1 MSQFIEM
8 FKNIPSVKIADCCI
22 TVSGGTPNTKKIEY
36 YDGGDIPWLS
46 SGEINQGYIFSTDKY
61 ITQLGLENSSAKW
74 VPANSVVIAM
84 YGATAGKVGFIKI
97 PLTTNQ
103 AVCTLLPNDG
113 FEPLYLYY
121 ATLSKT
127 SWMISQCR
135 GAAQPNISQ
144 SIIRSMEIPMATI
157 DEQKRFCKLLT
168 QADKS
173 KFGDFKSQFIEMF
186 SKYPSETP
194 WHKLLTIINGKVY
207 PEEYNDIG
215 TYPICGSAGVMY
227 YGEKKLCDANTIIL
241 GRKGNINRPIYMES
255 DYWIVDTAFC
265 LDVNKSILHP
275 KYFYYWCCQ
284 YDFTKLNKQGVLPSL
299 TRKDLEKIEMSVPP
313 MAEQK
318 KFVSIAEQADKSKFG
333 DFKSQFIEMFGNP
346 LSLNQK
352 NELKR
357 LGECCIL
364 NPRRPNIA
372 LCDTDKVSFI
382 PMPAVSEDGYLVD
395 MTDEEY
401 GKVKK
406 GFTYFENNDVLFA
419 KITPCM
425 ENGKGAIVHG
435 LTNGIGMGST
445 EFHVLRPIN
454 GISSPY
460 WLLALTRMPI
470 FRERAAK
477 NMSGTGGQKR
487 VSASYLDHFM
497 VGLPAIEE
505 QRRFE
510 AIYKQADK
518 SKFELKQC
526 IENIDKVIKSLI
538 NG

>member
-173 KFGDFKSQFIEMF
+173 KFGGFKSQFIEMYHKTHNTQTLESVCAIISKGITPKYVDF
-186 SKYPSETP
+186 SSVAVVNQACIQWDGQHLENIKYHNEEIPLKKRTLQTGDV
-194 WHKLLTIINGKVY
+194 LLNAT
-207 PEEYNDIG
+207 G
-215 TYPICGSAGVMY
+215 TG
-227 YGEKKLCDANTIIL
+227 TL
-241 GRKGNINRPIYMES
+241 GRCCVFNCPSNDNIYINDGHVIALAT
-255 DYWIVDTAFC
+255 D
-265 LDVNKSILHP
+265 KSILLP
-275 KYFYYWCCQ
+275 EV
-284 YDFTKLNKQGVLPSL
+284 LNAYLSL
-299 TRKDLEKIEMSVPP
+299 NDTQAEIYRLYVTGSTNQVDIVFSDIKKMKVPVPNIDDQISFVKILNQV
-313 MAEQK
+313 
-318 KFVSIAEQADKSKFG
+318 DKSKSYVRIALKKVEF
-333 DFKSQFIEMFGNP
+333 MFGYYIR
-346 LSLNQK
+346 QV
-352 NELKR
+352 
-357 LGECCIL
+357 
-364 NPRRPNIA
+364 A
-372 LCDTDKVSFI
+372 
-382 PMPAVSEDGYLVD
+382 
-395 MTDEEY
+395 
-401 GKVKK
+401 
-406 GFTYFENNDVLFA
+406 
-419 KITPCM
+419 
-425 ENGKGAIVHG
+425 
-435 LTNGIGMGST
+435 
-445 EFHVLRPIN
+445 
-454 GISSPY
+454 
-460 WLLALTRMPI
+460 
-470 FRERAAK
+470 
-477 NMSGTGGQKR
+477 
-487 VSASYLDHFM
+487 
-497 VGLPAIEE
+497 
-505 QRRFE
+505 
-510 AIYKQADK
+510 
-518 SKFELKQC
+518 
-526 IENIDKVIKSLI
+526 
-538 NG
+538 

>member
-1 MSQFIEM
+1 M
-8 FKNIPSVKIADCCI
+8 
-22 TVSGGTPNTKKIEY
+22 
-36 YDGGDIPWLS
+36 
-46 SGEINQGYIFSTDKY
+46 
-61 ITQLGLENSSAKW
+61 
-74 VPANSVVIAM
+74 
-84 YGATAGKVGFIKI
+84 
-97 PLTTNQ
+97 
-103 AVCTLLPNDG
+103 
-113 FEPLYLYY
+113 
-121 ATLSKT
+121 
-127 SWMISQCR
+127 
-135 GAAQPNISQ
+135 
-144 SIIRSMEIPMATI
+144 
-157 DEQKRFCKLLT
+157 
-168 QADKS
+168 
-173 KFGDFKSQFIEMF
+173 
-186 SKYPSETP
+186 
-194 WHKLLTIINGKVY
+194 
-207 PEEYNDIG
+207 
-215 TYPICGSAGVMY
+215 
-227 YGEKKLCDANTIIL
+227 
-241 GRKGNINRPIYMES
+241 
-255 DYWIVDTAFC
+255 
-265 LDVNKSILHP
+265 
-275 KYFYYWCCQ
+275 
-284 YDFTKLNKQGVLPSL
+284 
-299 TRKDLEKIEMSVPP
+299 
-313 MAEQK
+313 
-318 KFVSIAEQADKSKFG
+318 
-333 DFKSQFIEMFGNP
+333 SQFIEMFGNP

-518 SKFELKQC
+518 SKFGDFKSQF
-526 IENIDKVIKSLI
+526 IEMFSKYPSETPWHKLLTII
-538 NG
+538 NGKVYPEEYNDIGTYPICGSAGVMYYGEKKLCDANTIILGRKGNINRPIYMESDYWIVDTAFCLDVNKSILHPKYFYYWCCQYDFTKLNKQGVLPSLTRKDLEKIEMSVPPMAEQKKFVSIAEQADKSKSYVRIALKNLESILGYCIRQVA

>member
-1 MSQFIEM
+1 M
-8 FKNIPSVKIADCCI
+8 
-22 TVSGGTPNTKKIEY
+22 
-36 YDGGDIPWLS
+36 
-46 SGEINQGYIFSTDKY
+46 
-61 ITQLGLENSSAKW
+61 
-74 VPANSVVIAM
+74 
-84 YGATAGKVGFIKI
+84 
-97 PLTTNQ
+97 
-103 AVCTLLPNDG
+103 
-113 FEPLYLYY
+113 
-121 ATLSKT
+121 
-127 SWMISQCR
+127 
-135 GAAQPNISQ
+135 
-144 SIIRSMEIPMATI
+144 
-157 DEQKRFCKLLT
+157 
-168 QADKS
+168 
-173 KFGDFKSQFIEMF
+173 SQFIEMF

-518 SKFELKQC
+518 SKSYVRIALKNLESILGYC
-526 IENIDKVIKSLI
+526 IRQVA
-538 NG
+538 